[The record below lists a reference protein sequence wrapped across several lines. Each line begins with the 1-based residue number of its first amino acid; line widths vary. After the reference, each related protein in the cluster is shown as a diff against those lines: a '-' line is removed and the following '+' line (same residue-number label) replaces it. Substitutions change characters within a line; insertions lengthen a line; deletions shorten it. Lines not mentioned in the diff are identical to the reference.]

1 MKNTNQLLE
10 IWKDI
15 AGYEGYYQVSNYGR
29 VKSLKRWVLSKNN
42 KKMPVKEKIL
52 KLQNDK
58 DGYKTVELNK
68 NSKGIHFRVHRLVAD
83 AFIPNP
89 ENKPEVNHINGIK
102 YDNLLE
108 NLEWNTDLENRTHA
122 IETGLQVQKGIGN
135 GRSKLTEEQVLEIR
149 LIGKSIFATI
159 LAKKYNV
166 SNTVIGNIIKRK
178 SWKHI

>member
-1 MKNTNQLLE
+1 MKKQNQPLE

-15 AGYEGYYQVSNYGR
+15 TGYEGYYQVSNYGR
-29 VKSLKRWVLSKNN
+29 VKSLERWVLSKNN

-58 DGYKTVELNK
+58 DGYKIVELNK
-68 NSKGIHFRVHRLVAD
+68 NSIGIHFRVHRLVALT
-83 AFIPNP
+83 FISNP
-89 ENKPEVNHINGIK
+89 ENKPEVNHKNGIK
-102 YDNLLE
+102 FDNRLG

-122 IETGLQVQKGIGN
+122 IESGLQIQKGIGN

-149 LIGKSIFATI
+149 LIGKSIFATV

-166 SNTVIGNIIKRK
+166 SNVVIGNVIKRK